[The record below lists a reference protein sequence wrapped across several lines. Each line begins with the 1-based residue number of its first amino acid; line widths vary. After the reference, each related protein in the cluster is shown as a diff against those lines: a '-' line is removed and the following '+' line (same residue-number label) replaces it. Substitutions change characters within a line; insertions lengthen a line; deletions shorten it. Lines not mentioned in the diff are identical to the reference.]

1 MENKKSY
8 GTQNDLNLKLVI
20 ALSRATTGLHR
31 GASRNMKENGLTP
44 SQFEVLEVLYHK
56 GAMKVNEIK
65 EKILASS
72 GNMTVI
78 LANLEK
84 DGYIGRIMCKTDRR
98 AFILEITEK
107 GKEVMDRTFPLHID
121 YLDDALKNLDESEK
135 RDIIRLLKKMQG
147 LGGID
152 EDK

>member
-56 GAMKVNEIK
+56 GAMKVCEIK

-84 DGYIGRIMCKTDRR
+84 DGFIGRIMCETDRR
-98 AFILEITEK
+98 SFILDITEK
-107 GKEVMDRTFPLHID
+107 GKAVMDRTFPLHIA
-121 YLDDALKNLDESEK
+121 YLEDTLKNLNDSEK
-135 RDIIRLLKKMQG
+135 REIIRLLKKMQG
-147 LGGID
+147 IGGTD
-152 EDK
+152 EVK

>member
-8 GTQNDLNLKLVI
+8 GKQNDLNLKLVI

-56 GAMKVNEIK
+56 GAMKVCEIK

-84 DGYIGRIMCKTDRR
+84 DGYIGRIMCESDRR
-98 AFILEITEK
+98 SFILDITEK
-107 GKEVMDRTFPLHID
+107 GKEVMDRTFPLHIA
-121 YLDDALKNLDESEK
+121 YLEDTLKNLNDSEK
-135 RDIIRLLKKMQG
+135 REIIRLLKKMQG
-147 LGGID
+147 LGGAD
-152 EDK
+152 EVK